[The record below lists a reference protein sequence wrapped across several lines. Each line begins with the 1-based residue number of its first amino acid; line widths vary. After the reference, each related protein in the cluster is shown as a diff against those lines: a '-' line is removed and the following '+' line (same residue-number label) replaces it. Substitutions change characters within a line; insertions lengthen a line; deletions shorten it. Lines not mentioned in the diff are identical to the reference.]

1 MLTNYMGQPIGDLME
16 SQIIKQRQMR
26 GGKIIQRQND
36 YNSLVLRHTLAS
48 LNTNLDMINQTS
60 TL

>member
-48 LNTNLDMINQTS
+48 LNTNLDSINQTS